1 MEESYQGPY
10 SFEYVLDII
19 CKEMRDTIIRMLED
33 MDVPDPDELLRR
45 IIAGEEVPAEK
56 LNEAWDIIHEAVKNE
71 AECIDSISGM
81 VLGSSDVTDAFF
93 INIMNY
99 GPVYYVRA
107 PEFDDSGFFLT
118 EQAAW
123 EHAQNDFEPFITAYK
138 DLNQDEPDED
148 V

>member
-1 MEESYQGPY
+1 MVKSDQGPY
-10 SFEYVLDII
+10 SFGYVLVII
-19 CKEMRDTIIRMLED
+19 CKEMNGTIIRMLED

-45 IIAGEEVPAEK
+45 IIAGEEIPGEK

-81 VLGSSDVTDAFF
+81 VLGSTDDNDAFP
-93 INIMNY
+93 IQIMNY

-107 PEFDDSGFFLT
+107 PEFDDSDFFLT
-118 EQAAW
+118 EEAAW
-123 EHAQNDFEPFITAYK
+123 EHAQNDFEPFITAYT
-138 DLNQDEPDED
+138 DLNQDEPDKN